1 MSGKSHT
8 LQRRMKVNSRMK
20 EAKVYKHDKAKPM
33 DKKTLKIVQLNA
45 VYFKADAISNI
56 AMALDKIHKEQE
68 WQSDL
73 LADLFT
79 AYDNIPTLAYWDYDK
94 SGILQSV
101 AYLISRFIRLDNKLL
116 WLGEYAKAMK
126 TYKPG
131 VAKSII
137 EGTDI
142 RIWHFGGFYTLFRQF
157 HDGDILYFHGITPPY
172 LSNFSEFGIFSKQML
187 YAILDMHPFVIVDS
201 EYIKHTL
208 ISMGFRNNSIHVL
221 PLFHTCRLPFSYSP
235 QAKPKLLAWGRYA
248 RNKGIPELVQFAN
261 AYKQP
266 VRIFGDNF
274 QLKEYSEQFREA
286 QARNTSNYAN
296 LRGKVPDFEQEL
308 FAANI
313 YICNSYHEGFNMPLI
328 EAEAHS
334 LPVLARRGTAMD
346 ELVKDGWN
354 GYLFGSVDELPGLIG
369 KIMADYKRMARN
381 AWQHSQGYTSV
392 KYKEGYLRII
402 DKQEKIRTGNIEPE
416 GAS

>member
-1 MSGKSHT
+1 M
-8 LQRRMKVNSRMK
+8 N
-20 EAKVYKHDKAKPM
+20 
-33 DKKTLKIVQLNA
+33 KKTLKIAQLHT

-56 AMALDKIHKEQE
+56 AMAIDKINKGQNF
-68 WQSDL
+68 QSDMV
-73 LADLFT
+73 ADLFT
-79 AYDNIPTLAYWDYDK
+79 QYPNIPVLAYKDYDK
-94 SGILQSV
+94 SGMLQSLI
-101 AYLISRFIRLDNKLL
+101 YLFSRFIRLDQKLL

-126 TYKPG
+126 AYKPG
-131 VAKSII
+131 RAKSVI
-137 EGTDI
+137 ENADI
-142 RIWHFGGFYTLFRQF
+142 RIWHFGGFYTSFRQF

-172 LSNFSEFGIFSKQML
+172 LSNFSEFGIISKQML
-187 YAILDMHPFVIVDS
+187 YAILDLHPFVIVDS
-201 EYIKHTL
+201 EYIKRTL
-208 ISMGFRNNSIHVL
+208 LSMGFRNNSIHVL
-221 PLFHTCRLPFSYSP
+221 PLFHTCPLPFSYSP
-235 QAKPKLLAWGRYA
+235 QAKPKLIAWGRYA
-248 RNKGIPELVQFAN
+248 RNKAIPELVQFAN

-274 QLKEYSEQFREA
+274 QLKEFAEEFKEA
-286 QARNTSNYAN
+286 NAMNTSNFAK
-296 LRGKVPDFEQEL
+296 LSGKVPDFEHEL
-308 FAANI
+308 SKANI